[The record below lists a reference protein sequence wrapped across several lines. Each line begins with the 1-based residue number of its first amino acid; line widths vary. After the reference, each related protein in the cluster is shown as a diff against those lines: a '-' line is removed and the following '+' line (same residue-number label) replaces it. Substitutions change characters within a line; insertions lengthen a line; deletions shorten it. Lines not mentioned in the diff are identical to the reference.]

1 MDFGIALHQRN
12 IIHLRDLRVTNN
24 STTRILH
31 ITTLQFSIYRSILCK
46 LKFKYPAS
54 DCNPKPSSSL
64 WIYFFQFQRRP
75 KIFRVTEKKL
85 QGHLFTKTDCVFFS
99 GNKRSLSLQSSGNYY
114 IEKTICRKY
123 RVVDNE
129 RSCHDEKK

>member
-1 MDFGIALHQRN
+1 MKTQILEGMALLKDFHAVVRSPQSNILLVIAIQN
-12 IIHLRDLRVTNN
+12 PPVVFGYIF
-24 STTRILH
+24 
-31 ITTLQFSIYRSILCK
+31 FSFNADQK
-46 LKFKYPAS
+46 
-54 DCNPKPSSSL
+54 SL
-64 WIYFFQFQRRP
+64 ES
-75 KIFRVTEKKL
+75 EKKL